1 MKKNQLIL
9 LSAAALALT
18 SCSGKLGALSS
29 DYFTVTPNP
38 LETEVGQVPAT
49 ITGTFPAKYMKK
61 KAVVSVIPQLR
72 FNGQAVNGQG
82 ATFQGEKVLG
92 NDQTISYAMGGRST

>member
-49 ITGTFPAKYMKK
+49 ITGTFPA
-61 KAVVSVIPQLR
+61 
-72 FNGQAVNGQG
+72 
-82 ATFQGEKVLG
+82 
-92 NDQTISYAMGGRST
+92 